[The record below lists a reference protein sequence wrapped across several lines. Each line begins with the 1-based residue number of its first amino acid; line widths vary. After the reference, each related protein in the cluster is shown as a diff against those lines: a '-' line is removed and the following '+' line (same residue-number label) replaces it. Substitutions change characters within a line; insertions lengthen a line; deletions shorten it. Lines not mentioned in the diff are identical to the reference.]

1 MKIEGTPDGIRIS
14 GVRDLDEEH
23 AGEIIE
29 GVRSALPPDPRVI
42 EFDLSRVPALD
53 AEGVGVLLEA
63 HDAVT
68 RLGAAPV
75 WRLTH
80 PAPAVRQLLELVRL
94 HRVFEIVPSRGGAV
108 FP

>member
-14 GVRDLDEEH
+14 GLRALDEEQ

-29 GVRSALPPDPRVI
+29 GVRAALPPDTRVI

-53 AEGVGVLLEA
+53 AAGVGVLLEA

-75 WRLTH
+75 WRLLH

-94 HRVFEIVPSRGGAV
+94 HRVFEIVPPRGGAV